1 MINPKP
7 DDSYLNSAAEV
18 ASYAL
23 GTIRRFMKNGEML
36 TKDDLVLL
44 HDLADAAHN
53 IPQMLSPSESDVWT
67 LESLQEDVLRCK
79 TLMSKLNSRSY
90 ISTEKRLF
98 AKESNSSL
106 KPFLQKL
113 LDRALQKKKPIIARD
128 PLGEGDT
135 MKKSIESHELSD
147 KVTEK
152 INQTLQGNKL

>member
-1 MINPKP
+1 MAVKYVS
-7 DDSYLNSAAEV
+7 DRDERLYAQEKAKQEAA
-18 ASYAL
+18 A
-23 GTIRRFMKNGEML
+23 K
-36 TKDDLVLL
+36 
-44 HDLADAAHN
+44 
-53 IPQMLSPSESDVWT
+53 
-67 LESLQEDVLRCK
+67 
-79 TLMSKLNSRSY
+79 
-90 ISTEKRLF
+90 